1 MSKPYLSFVLK
12 SFKYYIF
19 LFLIFDLNASAQID
33 INELLTDIEVVSKFE
48 ERREGLMFRKSISKN
63 YGMFFIWDY
72 KRQQCMWMKNT
83 SLSLSVAYISN
94 RGEILEIYDMVPFSK
109 KSVCSKNSVKY
120 ALEVN
125 KDWFEKNNINVGDV
139 INIKGIISNDN

>member
-19 LFLIFDLNASAQID
+19 LFLIFDLNASAQIN

-109 KSVCSKNSVKY
+109 KSVCSKNSIKY

-125 KDWFEKNNINVGDV
+125 KDWFEKNNINIGDV
-139 INIKGIISNDN
+139 INIKAIISNDN

>member
-19 LFLIFDLNASAQID
+19 LFLIFDLNASAQIN

-72 KRQQCMWMKNT
+72 KRQQCMWMKDT

-94 RGEILEIYDMVPFSK
+94 KGEILEIYDLVPFSK
-109 KSVCSKNSVKY
+109 KSVCSKNSVRY

-125 KDWFEKNNINVGDV
+125 RGWFKKNNINIGDS

>member
-109 KSVCSKNSVKY
+109 KSVCSKNSIKY

-125 KDWFEKNNINVGDV
+125 KDWFEKNNINIGDV
-139 INIKGIISNDN
+139 INIKTIISNDN

>member
-125 KDWFEKNNINVGDV
+125 KDWFEKNNINIGDV
-139 INIKGIISNDN
+139 INIKAIISNDN

>member
-33 INELLTDIEVVSKFE
+33 INELLTDIDVASKFE
-48 ERREGLMFRKSISKN
+48 ERREGLMLRKSIPKN
-63 YGMFFIWDY
+63 YGMFFVWDY
-72 KRQQCMWMKNT
+72 KRHQCMWMKDT

-94 RGEILEIYDMVPFSK
+94 KGEILEIYDMVPFSK
-109 KSVCSKNSVKY
+109 KSVCSKNSIKY

-125 KDWFEKNNINVGDV
+125 KDWFEKNNINIGDV
-139 INIKGIISNDN
+139 INIKAIISNDN

>member
-1 MSKPYLSFVLK
+1 MSKPYLSFVIK

-19 LFLIFDLNASAQID
+19 LFLIFDLNASAQIN
-33 INELLTDIEVVSKFE
+33 INDLLTDIEVVSKFE

-120 ALEVN
+120 TLEVN
-125 KDWFEKNNINVGDV
+125 KDWFEKNNINIGDV
-139 INIKGIISNDN
+139 INIKAIISNDN

>member
-19 LFLIFDLNASAQID
+19 LFLIFDLNASSQIN
-33 INELLTDIEVVSKFE
+33 INELLTDIDVASKFE
-48 ERREGLMFRKSISKN
+48 ERREGLMFRKSIPKN
-63 YGMFFIWDY
+63 YGMFFVWDY
-72 KRQQCMWMKNT
+72 KRQQCMWMKDT

-94 RGEILEIYDMVPFSK
+94 KGEILEIYDSVPFSK
-109 KSVCSKNSVKY
+109 KSVCSKNSVRY

-125 KDWFEKNNINVGDV
+125 RGWFKKNNINIGDS

>member
-48 ERREGLMFRKSISKN
+48 ERRKGLMFRKFIPKN

-72 KRQQCMWMKNT
+72 KRQQCMWMKDT

-94 RGEILEIYDMVPFSK
+94 KGEILEIYDMVPFSK
-109 KSVCSKNSVKY
+109 KSVCSKNSIKY

-125 KDWFEKNNINVGDV
+125 KDWFEKNNINIGDV
-139 INIKGIISNDN
+139 INIKAIISNDN

>member
-1 MSKPYLSFVLK
+1 MNKPYLSFVLK

-139 INIKGIISNDN
+139 INIKAIISNDN

>member
-19 LFLIFDLNASAQID
+19 LFLIFDLNASEQID
-33 INELLTDIEVVSKFE
+33 INELLTDIDVASKFE
-48 ERREGLMFRKSISKN
+48 ERREGLMFRKSIPKN
-63 YGMFFIWDY
+63 YGMFFVWDY

-83 SLSLSVAYISN
+83 SLSLSIGYISN

-125 KDWFEKNNINVGDV
+125 QDWFEKNNINIGDV
-139 INIKGIISNDN
+139 INIKAIISNDN

>member
-1 MSKPYLSFVLK
+1 MSKPYLSFVIK

-19 LFLIFDLNASAQID
+19 LFLIFDLNASAQIN

-125 KDWFEKNNINVGDV
+125 KDWFEKNNINIGDV
-139 INIKGIISNDN
+139 INIKAIISNDN

>member
-1 MSKPYLSFVLK
+1 MSKLYLSFVLK

-139 INIKGIISNDN
+139 INIKAIISNDN

>member
-109 KSVCSKNSVKY
+109 KSVCSKNSIKY

-125 KDWFEKNNINVGDV
+125 
-139 INIKGIISNDN
+139 

>member
-1 MSKPYLSFVLK
+1 MSKPYLSFVIK

-125 KDWFEKNNINVGDV
+125 KDWFEKNNINIGDV
-139 INIKGIISNDN
+139 INIKAIISNDN

>member
-109 KSVCSKNSVKY
+109 KSVCSKNSVRY

-125 KDWFEKNNINVGDV
+125 RGWFKKNNINIGDS

>member
-19 LFLIFDLNASAQID
+19 LFLIFDLNASEQID
-33 INELLTDIEVVSKFE
+33 INELLTDIDVASKFE

-125 KDWFEKNNINVGDV
+125 KDWFEKNNINIGDV
-139 INIKGIISNDN
+139 INIKAIISNDN

>member
-109 KSVCSKNSVKY
+109 KSVCSKNSVRY

-125 KDWFEKNNINVGDV
+125 RGWFKKNNINIGDS
-139 INIKGIISNDN
+139 INIKGIILNDN